1 MRRHGTRAAKEVFP
15 VLTQASFSAP
25 GKQVPT
31 FSADPPPPPGALTYN
46 PALDGLRGVAI
57 VLVILSHAH
66 APLFEGAFYG
76 VDLFFVLSGYLI
88 TSLLLQ
94 ELGGTGR
101 IQYWR
106 FYRRRFYRLMPAL
119 LFFLVAYCLL
129 APLLW
134 PGIEGVY
141 SDALVSALY
150 LADYGI
156 AFFDQPDTLLH
167 MWSLS
172 VEEHFYLIWP
182 PLLAVLVHRTPRGQ
196 LWRVIAALVVLGW
209 AWRVLWVAQGQ
220 QFYEIFFRF
229 DTRTTGLLTGAL
241 LAALVL
247 EQPRWFQV
255 LRARLPHF
263 MWLVLAVPLLM
274 EQAWDDMNA
283 MVWGMTVVE
292 LATALVLVAV
302 LVPRG
307 PVAEMLSA
315 RPLVTI
321 GKLSYGIYLW
331 HYPVVRYLRADLPW
345 QAVVVLG
352 FILSTALAAL
362 SYYTVERWAL
372 RRRDAPP
379 RAKPGA
385 EAASAAPR
393 AGGSGGEGATPAQAA
408 AGGAIAAPRGWW
420 GALTG
425 AALARAAASPAVQ
438 TGDVAPEST
447 PLALAP
453 GDGAVRLRAALPDH
467 PPIAP
472 PPVAAA
478 VLAPA
483 VAVPADAPV
492 PIHPRAHWPVALR
505 ASAYSLVYRM
515 SYRRGAYRFAAR
527 HGATARTAMG
537 HALRKRRPG
546 ASPVGRATHARA
558 WAGGFSGG

>member
-119 LFFLVAYCLL
+119 LFFLAAYCLL
-129 APLLW
+129 APRLW

-156 AFFDQPDTLLH
+156 AFFDQPDALLH

-182 PLLAVLVHRTPRGQ
+182 PLLALLVRRTPRGQ
-196 LWRVIAALVVLGW
+196 LWRAIAALVVLGW

-247 EQPRWFQV
+247 EQPRWFQEV
-255 LRARLPHF
+255 RARLPHF

-352 FILSTALAAL
+352 FIISTALAAL
-362 SYYTVERWAL
+362 SYYTIERWAL
-372 RRRDAPP
+372 RRRDAPQ
-379 RAKPGA
+379 RAKPAA
-385 EAASAAPR
+385 EPTAHAGQPADRHPVAP
-393 AGGSGGEGATPAQAA
+393 AVP
-408 AGGAIAAPRGWW
+408 
-420 GALTG
+420 
-425 AALARAAASPAVQ
+425 LAMARAASPARQ
-438 TGDVAPEST
+438 LAAP
-447 PLALAP
+447 PLA
-453 GDGAVRLRAALPDH
+453 AALTV
-467 PPIAP
+467 
-472 PPVAAA
+472 PVE
-478 VLAPA
+478 
-483 VAVPADAPV
+483 VPAEAPV

-505 ASAYSLVYRM
+505 TSAYSLVYRM

-537 HALRKRRPG
+537 HALRKNRPG
-546 ASPVGRATHARA
+546 ARPAGRAAHARA